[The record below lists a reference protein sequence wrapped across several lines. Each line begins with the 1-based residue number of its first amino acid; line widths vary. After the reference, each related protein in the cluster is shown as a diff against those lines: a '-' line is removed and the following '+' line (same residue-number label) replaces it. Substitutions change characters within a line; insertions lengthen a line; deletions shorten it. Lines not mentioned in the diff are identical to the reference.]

1 MSVVL
6 WMLTGAAVAIGGF
19 LIVAGLRPAPT
30 TALTTA
36 RAPRRWRLPAFGIRG
51 VVALIAGVLVAA
63 LTGWLVWLLIVPL
76 VVLFAPRLLADP
88 KNHDIEMM
96 QALDRWLRTM
106 SATMATGRSVL
117 DAIRLSRRTAPELL
131 QEPIN
136 RLVVRLNDRS
146 TTDEALSA
154 FAEELNSPDADAA
167 VAALMLAARRGQ
179 TGAGRTLHE
188 LSESLQHRLRA
199 WREIETER
207 AKPRIVVRQVTAV
220 MAAVLLVSLIVGG
233 NFFAPYG
240 TALGQIILLGIVAA
254 YVGSL
259 VMLQRMTVPP
269 TRERILAVHR

>member
-1 MSVVL
+1 MTVVL
-6 WMLTGAAVAIGGF
+6 WMLAGAAIMAGGY
-19 LIVAGLRPAPT
+19 LIVAGLYPAPVS
-30 TALTTA
+30 APA
-36 RAPRRWRLPAFGIRG
+36 RRRGRWRLSSVGIRP
-51 VVALIAGVLVAA
+51 VVAIIAGILLAA
-63 LTGWLVWLLIVPL
+63 VTGWLVWVVIVPL
-76 VVLFAPRLLADP
+76 IVVFAPRLLADP

-136 RLVVRLNDRS
+136 RLVVRLNDRT

-154 FAEELNSPDADAA
+154 FAQELNSPDADAA

-220 MAAVLLVSLIVGG
+220 MAAVLLVSLVIGG
-233 NFFAPYG
+233 GFFAPYG
-240 TALGQIILLGIVAA
+240 TPLGQVILFGIVAA

-259 VMLQRMTVPP
+259 VMLHRMTVPP
-269 TRERILAVHR
+269 TRERILAVSR